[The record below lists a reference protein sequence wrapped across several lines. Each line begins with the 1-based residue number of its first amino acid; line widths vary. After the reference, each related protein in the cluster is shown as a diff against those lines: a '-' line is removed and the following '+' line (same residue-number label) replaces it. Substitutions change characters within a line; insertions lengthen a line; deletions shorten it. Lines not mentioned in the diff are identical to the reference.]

1 MKRQQDVFLF
11 SGVKPLSRQWS
22 LSQFSVFAT
31 NGSGNRAAFPD
42 TLGYMAEEKI
52 ILETALLCAP
62 EALSM
67 QDMKNLLENTETE
80 INEHWKSRIGRILA
94 ELSDDWSGKGLEL
107 VQVANGWR
115 FQSRPEMKP
124 WLARLTR
131 EKLPKYGRATLETL
145 AIIAYNQP
153 VTRGDIEQIRG
164 VMVNPNAIRMLEE
177 RGWIE
182 VIGHRETLGRPA
194 LFATTR
200 QFLADLGL
208 ASLEE
213 LPPLLQSVQGKEEGS
228 ELLENGNDLAELLPE
243 QPDGQ

>member
-1 MKRQQDVFLF
+1 
-11 SGVKPLSRQWS
+11 
-22 LSQFSVFAT
+22 
-31 NGSGNRAAFPD
+31 
-42 TLGYMAEEKI
+42 MAEEKI

-80 INEHWKSRIGRILA
+80 INERWKGRIRRILA
-94 ELSDDWSGKGLEL
+94 ELSEDWSGKGLEL

-131 EKLPKYGRATLETL
+131 EKLPRYSRATLETL
-145 AIIAYNQP
+145 AIIAYDQP

-164 VMVNPNAIRMLEE
+164 VMVNPNTIRMLEE

-182 VIGHRETLGRPA
+182 VVGHRETLGRPA

-208 ASLEE
+208 ASLEA
-213 LPPLLQSVQGKEEGS
+213 LPPLLQPVQNGEVEREEPEMDEDGDGLGYGLS
-228 ELLENGNDLAELLPE
+228 KQLDL
-243 QPDGQ
+243 

>member
-1 MKRQQDVFLF
+1 
-11 SGVKPLSRQWS
+11 
-22 LSQFSVFAT
+22 
-31 NGSGNRAAFPD
+31 
-42 TLGYMAEEKI
+42 MAEEKI

-80 INEHWKSRIGRILA
+80 INEHWKGRIGRILA
-94 ELSDDWSGKGLEL
+94 ELSEDWSQKGMEL

-131 EKLPKYGRATLETL
+131 EKLPRYGRATLETL

-164 VMVNPNAIRMLEE
+164 VMVNPNTIRMLEE

-200 QFLADLGL
+200 QFLSDLGL
-208 ASLEE
+208 VSLEE
-213 LPPLLQSVQGKEEGS
+213 LPPLLQPAQDEEADRDETEQGGNGLAHMLSGKT
-228 ELLENGNDLAELLPE
+228 EL
-243 QPDGQ
+243 Q